1 VVIRTQVD
9 EVRATGRDT
18 MGVSFMDLPDDIFV
32 AAVAKLESEP
42 DALEIGDEEIQ
53 G

>member
-1 VVIRTQVD
+1 
-9 EVRATGRDT
+9 
-18 MGVSFMDLPDDIFV
+18 MDLPDDIFV

-42 DALEIGDEEIQ
+42 DALEIIEAETQ